1 MPCLQV
7 PKTPGSSQNRGEFP
21 ELPSDS
27 IQGGVGQGRLPTAVP
42 LMRTFAFMPFLHNR
56 VSRRE
61 LKARMRADN
70 TPRTTVSFYLYT
82 RIEDPVAFR
91 DRWYGALKPLG
102 VLGRIY
108 VAGEGVNAQASL
120 PGDRFDDFRSF
131 LDAEPGFH
139 GLRLNTAVDN
149 QGSSFFVLTIKVRD
163 RIVADGILDPGFDM
177 QRKGAYVDAAAF
189 NRLTE
194 DPDTLVVDMR
204 NHYEYEVGH
213 FQNAIEIP
221 SETFREQ
228 LPMAVEMLGD
238 RKDRNIIM
246 YCTGGIRCEKASAW
260 MLHNGFT
267 KVHHLEGGII
277 HYVRQVRELGLENR
291 FIGKNFVFDERM
303 GERITDDVLACC
315 HVCGNP
321 NDNHVNCANPA
332 CHLLFI
338 QCPDCATTLEG
349 CCSAACRDML
359 HKPVGGRKPSGKHR
373 RRMNIFNSD
382 REPPLREKGG
392 A

>member
-1 MPCLQV
+1 M
-7 PKTPGSSQNRGEFP
+7 
-21 ELPSDS
+21 
-27 IQGGVGQGRLPTAVP
+27 A
-42 LMRTFAFMPFLHNR
+42 FLHNR

-61 LKARMRADN
+61 LKERMRADT
-70 TPRTTVSFYLYT
+70 TPRTTVSFYLYI
-82 RIEDPVAFR
+82 RIDDPAAFR
-91 DRWYGALKPLG
+91 DRWYGALKPIG

-108 VAGEGVNAQASL
+108 VAREGVNAQASV
-120 PGDRFDDFRSF
+120 PNDRFADFRSF
-131 LDAEPGFH
+131 LDAEPGF
-139 GLRLNTAVDN
+139 GGIRLNTAVDN
-149 QGSSFFVLTIKVRD
+149 RENSFFVLAVKVRD
-163 RIVADGILDPGFDM
+163 RIVADGILDPGFDI

-213 FQNAIEIP
+213 FRDAIGIP

-228 LPMAVEMLGD
+228 LPMAVELLGD

-260 MLHNGFT
+260 MMHNGFT
-267 KVHHLEGGII
+267 NVHHLEGGII

-303 GERITDDVLACC
+303 GERVTDDVLACC
-315 HVCGNP
+315 HVCGQP
-321 NDNHVNCANPA
+321 CDNHVNCANPA

-349 CCSAACRDML
+349 CCSAGCRDIL
-359 HKPVGGRKPSGKHR
+359 HTPAEERKPAGKHHR

-382 REPPLREKGG
+382 REPPLREKDGV
-392 A
+392 